1 MFLEQIPILGGLNHH
16 FAWVKSS
23 SKSPF
28 WMAKNHP
35 FSWPFKPCSSVW
47 SGSRGGLRGDS
58 ASSTGDD
65 AGDAHVVLGEVVGEP
80 ELLVMAMPGD
90 QQVQAHVGQALVE
103 TFRSTRLDTT
113 RDDGFLLG

>member
-1 MFLEQIPILGGLNHH
+1 
-16 FAWVKSS
+16 
-23 SKSPF
+23 
-28 WMAKNHP
+28 MAKITL
-35 FSWPFKPCSSVW
+35 FLALQAVLLSVVRI
-47 SGSRGGLRGDS
+47 RGGLRGDS